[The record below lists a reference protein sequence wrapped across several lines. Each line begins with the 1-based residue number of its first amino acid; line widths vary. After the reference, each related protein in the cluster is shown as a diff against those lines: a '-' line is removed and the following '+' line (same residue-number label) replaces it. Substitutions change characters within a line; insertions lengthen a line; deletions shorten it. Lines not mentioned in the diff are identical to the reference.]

1 MPGDQ
6 VLWWSKE
13 VHRIFVELPGQ
24 VGSWDTDEGYFE
36 WNFMVFAA
44 SCVAEERASAGV
56 WDLAQDEREDVTRN
70 LF

>member
-13 VHRIFVELPGQ
+13 VHR
-24 VGSWDTDEGYFE
+24 
-36 WNFMVFAA
+36 MVFAA
-44 SCVAEERASAGV
+44 SCVGEERASAGV